1 MGRYTWIK
9 LAPGIRCREHPTRKH
24 GVKPDRYFVL
34 RYTINGKSKQEA
46 LGWASQ
52 GWTLE
57 KARAKL
63 APLKEAAR
71 TGEGPATLAET
82 RELAEALREQEEVAR
97 QEEATRR
104 VLFDDFWRDNFLPHA
119 KRTKKETSWGKEVQ
133 HFNKWL
139 SPIFGKIPV
148 VDINMQHWELLMRAL
163 DKANR
168 SPRSK
173 EYITGTGRRVLRH
186 AKTMGLEVNIPTG
199 KQLGAT
205 APRDNRRLRVITS
218 KEARALEAQ
227 LKESDL
233 NAWRFVRFAFLTGC
247 RLAEAERLKWKDIDL
262 EAGTLT
268 FRDTKNKS
276 TRVLPITPALKDL
289 FAEIGPKAAGEPVF
303 LSQVGRAYSEV
314 PTAFK
319 KVVAELGF
327 NKDRG
332 PRERVTFHTIRHSVA
347 TQLAKKLNLRE
358 LMDTMGW
365 KSVEMAARYVHSDPE
380 NQKRALASLDQA
392 FFEEPGE
399 VVPFKRTRRE
409 KDPR

>member
-1 MGRYTWIK
+1 MGRYKWIK
-9 LAPGIRCREHPTRKH
+9 LAPGIRCREHPARKH
-24 GVKPDRYFVL
+24 GVKPDRYFVI
-34 RYTINGKSKQEA
+34 RYTANGKSKQEA

-52 GWTLE
+52 GWTLD

-63 APLKEAAR
+63 ALLKEAAR
-71 TGEGPATLAET
+71 TGEGPTTLAET
-82 RELAEALREQEEVAR
+82 RELAEAQREQEEEAR

-104 VLFDDFWRDNFLPHA
+104 ILFDDFWRESYLPHA

-133 HFNKWL
+133 HFTKWL
-139 SPIFGKIPV
+139 SPTLGKIPV
-148 VDINMQHWELLMRAL
+148 VDISMQQWELLMKEL
-163 DKANR
+163 DKAGL
-168 SPRSK
+168 SQRSK

-186 AKTMGLEVNIPTG
+186 AKTMGLEVAIPTG

-218 KEARALEAQ
+218 KEARTLQEK
-227 LKESDL
+227 LKASDM

-247 RLAEAERLKWKDIDL
+247 RLSEARRLKWKDIDL

-276 TRVLPITPALKDL
+276 TRILPITPALKDL

-319 KVVAELGF
+319 KAVTDLGF
-327 NKDRG
+327 NKGRG
-332 PRERVTFHTIRHSVA
+332 PRERLTFHTIRHSVA
-347 TQLAKKLNLRE
+347 TQLAKRLNLRE

-380 NQKRALASLDQA
+380 SQKRAMAGLDQA

-399 VVPFKRTRRE
+399 VVPFERTGRA
-409 KDPR
+409 KKPR